1 MNTILETKNNSKSV
15 QDFINIFSS
24 YYYHKLINLPTRER
38 NRTYSLLDNI
48 YTNIPDCCNTCTSGV
63 LKFMTQ
69 SDHYPIFTIRNK
81 MEPTK
86 PKTHITRRNHS
97 NKHIALFRKE
107 IKRIDWE
114 SLYRIKKVE
123 TAFSIFTKTIV
134 STFQKCFPLEI
145 IKLNYEN
152 INLWIN
158 QTLKDEIKIRDKL
171 FLLSRKY
178 PTLEN
183 KQFKNRNLNEQR
195 KAERN
200 YYTEQFELNTHDIK
214 KSWKII

>member
-1 MNTILETKNNSKSV
+1 
-15 QDFINIFSS
+15 
-24 YYYHKLINLPTRER
+24 
-38 NRTYSLLDNI
+38 
-48 YTNIPDCCNTCTSGV
+48 
-63 LKFMTQ
+63 MTQ

-86 PKTHITRRNHS
+86 PKTHITRTNHS
-97 NKHIALFRKE
+97 NKNIALFRKQ

-134 STFQKCFPLEI
+134 SIFQKCFPLEI

-152 INLWIN
+152 RNPWIN

-183 KQFKNRNLNEQR
+183 KQRYKQLKNRNLNEQR
-195 KAERN
+195 KAERY
-200 YYTEQFELNTHDIK
+200 YYTEQFELNKHDIK
-214 KSWKII
+214 KSWKVI